1 MGEFWVAG
9 SEITDLAEELI
20 GKYHPDLAVADFA
33 FLYKDKA
40 SAAEIDAGQVGVAKK
55 VSGMWHT
62 LTGGKDFVV
71 VLTYSL
77 WNGLSNIE
85 QTAMLDMALESCVI
99 KLDKDGNPKKDED
112 DNPEWAIKP
121 YDIVGHSAIIS
132 RYGLDVFT
140 KIGEC
145 TRAAMSKDNTTADLT
160 QKEEDSDEPSTTDR
174 GTAKTRKA
182 KAGSQ
187 LLQ

>member
-1 MGEFWVAG
+1 MADFWAAG
-9 SEITDLAEELI
+9 SEITDLAQELI
-20 GKYHPDLAVADFA
+20 GKYHPEIATADFA

-40 SAAEIDAGQVGVAKK
+40 SAAEVDAGQVGVAKK

-62 LTGGKDFVV
+62 LTGGKDFVI

-77 WNGLSNIE
+77 WNDLSNVE
-85 QTAMLDMALESCVI
+85 QTAMLDMALESCVV
-99 KLDKDGNPKKDED
+99 KKDKDGED
-112 DNPEWAIKP
+112 KLDDDGNPEWAIKP
-121 YDIVGHSAIIS
+121 YDIVGHSSIIS

-145 TRAAMSKDNTTADLT
+145 TRAAMAKDKDDNVSDGADDDADTAT
-160 QKEEDSDEPSTTDR
+160 STTKSGKASKR
-174 GTAKTRKA
+174 GA
-182 KAGSQ
+182 